1 MNNNLQT
8 IENNLVVSSFLS
20 EIPQVCNKETF
31 ASSTWVPQAPVELSK
46 SNLKPQQIL

>member
-1 MNNNLQT
+1 MCSNTWMSNNLQT
-8 IENNLVVSSFLS
+8 IENNLVFSSFLS
-20 EIPQVCNKETF
+20 KSTF